1 MNLKEI
7 ATKAIEEA
15 EKQDNDGY
23 DMSEPVP
30 VEADKDSPEDKEGK

>member
-23 DMSEPVP
+23 DMAEPIP
-30 VEADKDSPEDKEGK
+30 VEAKESAAEKKEGK